1 MKLTADSK
9 KLLLD
14 EFEYA
19 IKMMKTGNNADKKLF
34 YFSGLYGALS
44 RIFNIEYDSQLVFMH
59 QILTSAYNNINMR
72 LNALKG
78 GETVVQFPESF
89 FDKLIEIVEELTE
102 RIEKN
107 EDTYTTMEKIAILT
121 FITTGNGYYLF
132 EKNIIKI

>member
-1 MKLTADSK
+1 MKLTTDSQ

-19 IKMMKTGNNADKKLF
+19 IKMMKASNNADKKLF

-44 RIFNIEYDSQLVFMH
+44 RIFNIEYDSQLVFLH
-59 QILTSAYNNINMR
+59 QILTSAYNNINLR
-72 LNALKG
+72 LNAIKG
-78 GETVVQFPESF
+78 GEAVVQFPEGF
-89 FDKLIEIVEELTE
+89 FDKLTETVEELTE
-102 RIEKN
+102 RIKKN
-107 EDTYTTMEKIAILT
+107 EDLYSSMEKITILT